1 MILHPEKLLCMIIT
15 SRQRHQRRPLTLD
28 LKLESNSIR
37 QVQVHKVLGV
47 YLDQELKWQ
56 SQ

>member
-1 MILHPEKLLCMIIT
+1 MIIT